1 MQDEAGLLAA
11 ESILRAL
18 GVTDGMSFDT
28 LMDAL
33 STDSNIEVKAKVG
46 LLQSSNSN
54 AVSV

>member
-1 MQDEAGLLAA
+1 VQDEAGLLAA